1 MFLADH
7 ITSLLLMHWLTLCV
21 TLCITSAVVNAFGLT
36 PGLGS
41 ALEWS
46 NQDCVG
52 QGSVGTSGVTWQYS
66 GDTVAGSTLTVTG
79 TNPMLFPEIEDG
91 AHWKADSLC
100 YQAIKEINVKNME
113 YIGVRAFNN
122 IPSFYTVNAPTVTM
136 IGDYA
141 FEGSY
146 VDSGRLSLANLQQ
159 IGTGSFKGAQFSG
172 TGMALKGI
180 LTIYDYAFEGSTID
194 KFDITEATVR
204 LNKGVFRD
212 CVSLTSFYA
221 GSNLETVPESMFEG
235 CINLW
240 DITASLAMRNF
251 GKRAFFA
258 CPLGYPGALTVV
270 EGVAISIGESAFET
284 SGLESIDFSA
294 ATSVTIGKAA
304 FKNCQQLQSF
314 SSGNTPNIPE
324 SCFEGCDSLLGF
336 YPTVPMREIGK
347 RAFFQC
353 FAMDCFFTTA
363 EVTTLIGESAF
374 ENTRLKSV
382 DLSTHADSFTI
393 GASAFRYCLYLE
405 SMTWSSTY
413 PTMPDSIFETT
424 GLRSVDIPA
433 TVTEFG
439 ENCFRDC
446 FSLQHVTYHGHAEA
460 PSSMFIG
467 CDLVSVTVPD
477 DYPYDQFGGYI
488 FPERGLSLGAQIG
501 IGVGV
506 AVFVIIVIVI
516 VVVVLFVTGKIGG
529 GKRDADEVEA

>member
-1 MFLADH
+1 M
-7 ITSLLLMHWLTLCV
+7 
-21 TLCITSAVVNAFGLT
+21 VNAFGLT

-467 CDLVSVTVPD
+467 CDFVSVTVPD

-529 GKRDADEVEA
+529 GNRDADEVEA